1 MAAISG
7 FSSTVQSER
16 LTGLSRVERTVKLD
30 FGDGVDTYPTGGIPV
45 SKGDLGCPN
54 VIEALSFMDSGSDDG
69 YVYKFDK
76 VNEKILVYVTS
87 ETGVVAN
94 RALVELANTVAIQ
107 GSLVVIVNGF

>member
-54 VIEALSFMDSGSDDG
+54 VIEGLSFMDSGSGDG
-69 YVYKFDK
+69 YVYKYDQA
-76 VNEKILVYVTS
+76 NEKVLAYVS
-87 ETGVVAN
+87 EETGTPGEYE
-94 RALVELANTVAIQ
+94 LVELANTVAIQ